1 MTPKAVID
9 SLAYACYRH
18 NRQLFPRISPE
29 RWRLVFDGADVM
41 EKRYQDE
48 IDQPPM
54 EETLTAFGEGWY
66 RELGH
71 AQAHGQEIPVM
82 VTREG

>member
-1 MTPKAVID
+1 MTPKMVID
-9 SLAYACYRH
+9 ILTYACYRH
-18 NRQLFPRISPE
+18 NRNLFPRISSE

-48 IDQPPM
+48 
-54 EETLTAFGEGWY
+54 EEMLAAFGEGWY
-66 RELGH
+66 EELSH